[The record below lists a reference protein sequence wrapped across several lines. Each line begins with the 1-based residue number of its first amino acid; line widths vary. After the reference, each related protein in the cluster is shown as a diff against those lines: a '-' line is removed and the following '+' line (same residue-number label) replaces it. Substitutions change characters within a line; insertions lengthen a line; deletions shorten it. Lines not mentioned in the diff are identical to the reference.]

1 MVATIHPRL
10 QPLHSPPKPASS
22 RRLRCVPF
30 FSLRCLPSSSVPSPV
45 PSPTY
50 SLDRRG
56 GKMVAELVG
65 AFNDITERMGSLS
78 NTSSS
83 SQLLFKS
90 LKLSI
95 PLLQKADFAPDG
107 RDRLSRAL
115 AVATLLADLQVFPF
129 FYFLIFGA

>member
-1 MVATIHPRL
+1 
-10 QPLHSPPKPASS
+10 
-22 RRLRCVPF
+22 
-30 FSLRCLPSSSVPSPV
+30 
-45 PSPTY
+45 
-50 SLDRRG
+50 
-56 GKMVAELVG
+56 MVAELVG

-95 PLLQKADFAPDG
+95 PLLQAADFAPDG

-115 AVATLLADLQVFPF
+115 AVATLLADLQVIHDSLNLLFHPLT
-129 FYFLIFGA
+129 LILF